1 MIPLQMLLSTR
12 NIAQIIFEINSAAN
26 AFMRNPEKE
35 EKIWAENLHKNAEP
49 DVEYAVTEC
58 KLQGKSKL
66 VARSRQGRDD
76 PGRGRAQV
84 RAHLH
89 HHVDYDISER

>member
-1 MIPLQMLLSTR
+1 MILGGEWCY
-12 NIAQIIFEINSAAN
+12 EINPAG
-26 AFMRNPEKE
+26 MRNPEKE
-35 EKIWAENLHKNAEP
+35 EKGGRKSLHWKNAEP

-58 KLQGKSKL
+58 KLQGESKL
-66 VARSRQGRDD
+66 VAGSRQGRDD

-89 HHVDYDISER
+89 HHVDYDISERWGWQWQRQW